1 MRRII
6 AGLFTSI
13 DGVVDTPQEWNTP
26 YFNEG
31 IGQTIG
37 ASMAQADAL
46 LLATRTYLKFAAYW
60 PHQSGNPIAAHM
72 NNKQKYI
79 VSNSLKTLEWQNS
92 TLISGDA
99 WEAEVAKLKD
109 QPGNYILVPGSP
121 ALVRSLIRAG
131 LLDQLNVI
139 ICPVVVGTGARL
151 FDDIDPITAFKV
163 TDAKTISTGAL
174 GLTFELVNK

>member
-1 MRRII
+1 
-6 AGLFTSI
+6 
-13 DGVVDTPQEWNTP
+13 
-26 YFNEG
+26 
-31 IGQTIG
+31 
-37 ASMAQADAL
+37 
-46 LLATRTYLKFAAYW
+46 
-60 PHQSGNPIAAHM
+60 M

-79 VSNSLKTLEWQNS
+79 VSNSLKTFEWQNS
-92 TLISGDA
+92 TLISGNA

-151 FDDIDPITAFKV
+151 FDDIDPMTAFKV

>member
-46 LLATRTYLKFAAYW
+46 LLATKTYLKFAAY
-60 PHQSGNPIAAHM
+60 
-72 NNKQKYI
+72 
-79 VSNSLKTLEWQNS
+79 
-92 TLISGDA
+92 
-99 WEAEVAKLKD
+99 
-109 QPGNYILVPGSP
+109 
-121 ALVRSLIRAG
+121 
-131 LLDQLNVI
+131 
-139 ICPVVVGTGARL
+139 
-151 FDDIDPITAFKV
+151 
-163 TDAKTISTGAL
+163 
-174 GLTFELVNK
+174 